1 MNWRDIRPDFEAAL
15 AGWDGNLPSAPRLLF
30 DASEIPQLRERASRI
45 PGFADKAISE
55 DPELIQQNCRV
66 HVAHGC
72 VLFRPLHSSQ
82 QGRFLAAFSLF
93 ARQQPEV
100 WQCALVEQTDGNVV
114 VAFEKDDRRAQVE
127 ITIGGPAT
135 LTWLSE

>member
-1 MNWRDIRPDFEAAL
+1 
-15 AGWDGNLPSAPRLLF
+15 LF
-30 DASEIPQLRERASRI
+30 DASEILQLRERASRI
-45 PGFADKAISE
+45 PGCADKAISE

-82 QGRFLAAFSLF
+82 PGRFLAAFSLF

-100 WQCALVEQTDGNVV
+100 WQCTLAEQTGDNVV
-114 VAFEKDDRRAQVE
+114 VTFEKNDRRGQVE
-127 ITIGGPAT
+127 ITIGSPAT